1 MVKHLIFVLIG
12 GLLFFAATLL
22 TLKISGSGVQQD
34 GLFVGLSESDVLST
48 MLKVSVWVGALTG
61 GMASLALRKS
71 VNRKTYV
78 WIVLIFVLIFT
89 EFVMSTIY

>member
-1 MVKHLIFVLIG
+1 MLKHLTFALIG
-12 GLLFFAATLL
+12 GLMFFAATLL
-22 TLKISGSGVQQD
+22 TLKLTGSGVQQE
-34 GLFVGLSESDVLST
+34 GLFKGLSESDVLST

-61 GMASLALRKS
+61 GIASLALRKS

-78 WIVLIFVLIFT
+78 WIVLIFILVFT